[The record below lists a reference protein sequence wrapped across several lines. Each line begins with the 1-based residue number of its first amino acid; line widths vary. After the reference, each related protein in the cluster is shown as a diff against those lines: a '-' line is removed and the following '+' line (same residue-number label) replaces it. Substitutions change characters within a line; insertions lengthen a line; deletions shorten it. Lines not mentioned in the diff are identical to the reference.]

1 LSSQERDSHMNVRKE
16 LTDLARQAVSL
27 SSDVQTEL
35 ASFPSNAVMLDVRF
49 RGRLFVL
56 AYSPQDG
63 FGVDEVEEDVVG
75 LGTWFRHNYDDF
87 ISAKEKL
94 LALLTTAL
102 HDPEG
107 NVGVKQEK
115 RRRSALSPDEE
126 LPLKK

>member
-1 LSSQERDSHMNVRKE
+1 MNVRKE
-16 LTDLARQAVSL
+16 LTDLARQAASL

-35 ASFPSNAVMLDVRF
+35 AAFPSSAIMLDVRF

-75 LGTWFRHNYDDF
+75 LGTWFRHHYDDF
-87 ISAKEKL
+87 VSAKEKL

-107 NVGVKQEK
+107 NVGVKQRGGRELRT
-115 RRRSALSPDEE
+115 RRT
-126 LPLKK
+126 